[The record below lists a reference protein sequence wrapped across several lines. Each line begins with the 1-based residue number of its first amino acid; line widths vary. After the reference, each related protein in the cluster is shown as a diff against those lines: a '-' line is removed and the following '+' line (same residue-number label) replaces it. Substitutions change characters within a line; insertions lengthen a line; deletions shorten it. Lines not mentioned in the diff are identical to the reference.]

1 MAVKLN
7 GIDLTGGAPLGST
20 RRSQP
25 TASGS
30 VVSGSSAPES
40 ADSPAP
46 DVNITSTAELLAR
59 VQQAL
64 SSRPAVDQGRIEAIS
79 RALAE
84 GTYRVDPERIASG
97 LMQAERDLGTLAR
110 E

>member
-7 GIDLTGGAPLGST
+7 GIDLTGGAPLGPT

-25 TASGS
+25 TASASAAAES
-30 VVSGSSAPES
+30 VASES
-40 ADSPAP
+40 TAAAP

-59 VQQAL
+59 VQQSL
-64 SSRPAVDQGRIEAIS
+64 SSRPAVDQSRVEAIS

-84 GTYRVDPERIASG
+84 GSYRVDAGRIASG
-97 LMQAERDLGTLAR
+97 LMQSERDLGKLTAK
-110 E
+110 

>member
-7 GIDLTGGAPLGST
+7 GIDLTGGAPLGAT

-30 VVSGSSAPES
+30 AAPES
-40 ADSPAP
+40 TAPAP

-59 VQQAL
+59 VQQSL
-64 SSRPAVDQGRIEAIS
+64 SSRPAVDQSRVEAIS

-84 GTYRVDPERIASG
+84 GSYRVDAGRIAAG
-97 LMQAERDLGTLAR
+97 LMQAERDLGKLAAK
-110 E
+110 